1 MANLFQPKR
10 VVVPG
15 LLSDE
20 GLAAQVKELT
30 SAQKATADAAPPNTS
45 AVEFADQVST
55 MEQGKLGKIVD
66 STSKAAEGARL
77 AAQDAASTKI
87 GTDIAGAVSAVP
99 GVKELSQI
107 GVLSEERALEEQ
119 QARAK
124 AAQEEVDYLRDLNKA
139 IESGQVPVSTIPGT
153 SQEKL
158 QFAVDQLAGRRRELI
173 EAEDRLAREKSQVPK
188 YEWWRNAA
196 EVAARSAAMVGVDTL
211 KYPVSVWD
219 LSAEMITGEKNRSDV
234 GIWLDGV
241 DKALNKMLPGDPAQ
255 SKDFLTDVASGAGS
269 MTGFLIGGFA
279 ARAVGLPAAVGSGVL
294 GAAVTGNQQ
303 YEDAQN
309 FDATVAEKWIA
320 LIIGSGLGATEAIP
334 IDRAFFRADQA
345 TGGFVRQLLANT
357 TATSLEEFTQE
368 LSQAVGQ
375 DLIAK
380 FTYDEDRDL
389 NAASWLRQATVGA
402 IVGGGSGAL
411 ITVIEQGGQRREV
424 DVADTDDTKL
434 TAAAEEA
441 INAAQQDFDTA
452 LGDEAADLPGL
463 GGAVD
468 GVPADEGAQAAAGDG
483 AVAGATVA
491 GAQAEAAR
499 PVVAADPVRQIVEK
513 AKPVKVEAPAG
524 GETAQL
530 DGVIT
535 YKDGGTAGISLR
547 AVKRADGS
555 FASERTIT
563 DDDGTVTVEHLAD
576 GFQWR
581 KGPAPVTVVTGFTS
595 QTADAFSDAAAAV
608 AMARD
613 MSPGSIAWAA
623 DGTQTGSVE
632 QVQGQPAKPLS
643 AKAQA
648 LDVTVTR
655 APSKIG
661 KGYGDYVTYTEP
673 SGGVVRVVERENAAR
688 AASVVDFVVPE
699 ALRGQ
704 GIGRALMERVLAD
717 NPSLMGQVSSRAAAK
732 LAYDMGRRP
741 FNQPDATLEDI
752 YRIIESDSSVNLLTP
767 ELAAVAAEA
776 GANPVS
782 AETEAQ
788 VGRPADPDIVA
799 QVDAVQLEPHQVSPL
814 PDIEKGL
821 TGPIPRVVQAAK
833 AYAAAIGLPHRRA
846 RSYVKVDTARA
857 ARIAD
862 AYAKM
867 KHEPNDPVVQ
877 AAYRALAEETQAQ
890 YQYVKATGLKIEAI
904 LPGQPDP
911 YPNGPRDVLKD
922 INAGHIWYFPTDQG
936 FGSSEF
942 DPAGNPL
949 LEATDEVSDNGQPM
963 VVNDLFRVVHDFFGH
978 GLEGT
983 GFGPR
988 GEENAWQSHM
998 RLFTT
1003 SAVPAMTSET
1013 RGQNSWVNYGPF
1025 GAQNRA
1031 NPRETIYADQK
1042 TGIMPE
1048 WTWTEGVVDSTAEDV
1063 DAPVEIESMVGAPL
1077 IGAPLAVQSKPKVS
1091 DVARAFDDAHQAA
1104 YGRKLFPELSEED
1117 YALTVAQAVEDF
1129 ASHVV
1134 RPGSGIGWYSADVA
1148 TAIELTALAYPTL
1161 ATEPAH
1167 RDLYLTFAG
1176 IFSNGATPE
1185 QAWGM
1190 SAEAF
1195 DMFLASGA
1203 IQSKRGGGKK
1213 WGVRDAANVQQIE
1226 LVKYLV
1232 EREGSLEAAM
1242 AWLKGIQKR
1251 TDINAAMTESGL
1263 YKAGRFTTKAEQQG
1277 ETFGFLAFGG
1287 KLGRY
1292 TLGLHGV
1299 ELEADN
1305 TTVDLWYTR
1314 TFRRWTGRL
1323 FDAPISAEGIAGG
1336 VANERERDVI
1346 FRLTADIQA
1355 QYPQLTAGDVQAV
1368 LWFFEKRLYAE
1379 HGVRTSEGTN
1389 SSGARKLLAA
1399 RGIEGG
1405 AQRDEGGAT
1414 GAEPAA
1420 TTAVGRFHAA
1430 FLEAKIA
1437 SPFGA
1442 AVHAYSPAELAKMR
1456 LFLAPDGLSGFALK
1470 GEDIV
1475 SVFTHP
1481 RAGGQNRSRKSI
1493 DTAIANGGKTLD
1505 CFDGKLVQIY
1515 SALGFREVRRESW
1528 NDEYRPDGWKDEWG
1542 KPDVVYMEYGQD
1554 VERMEAREDARAK
1567 WHEGSHEYFKN
1578 DDGTPKV
1585 FYHGTVKGGFR
1596 VFDTR
1601 PDNAKTE
1608 GTGAWFTPSRSQ
1620 AASYGSRED
1629 IELVDYDVLA
1639 EAILTGTPTDVGSGT
1654 YTLTREDDGIYIEQS
1669 YKRGKGESP
1678 IVYHDGPFESDTE
1691 VREFLSDQFE
1701 DDSRQEGVYSVY
1713 LRAKNPIIIDW
1724 GGASWMEGPMERV
1737 WNIYDPRDG
1746 DPYAAPVDRAYD
1758 EEEARAMAQSLLDD
1772 FDAEDAE
1779 TYEIDDFIKE
1789 EDAPGY
1795 QSTDA
1800 YVRELKE
1807 NMAGEDFDAIV
1818 LQNVDGV
1825 GPNGYGD
1832 GVADEIVIWDETSI
1846 KSTAN
1851 IGTYNPTD
1859 PDILRMTGT
1868 ATQRLPYALE
1878 PTRPTR
1884 GIAARPGE
1892 APNDVRLTKIADN
1905 LVKALN
1911 LTVRH
1916 GRLVGANSD
1925 VMGQFNRRTG
1935 VIRLR
1940 TWTDLST
1947 LAHEAGH
1954 AINDQMAAPLD
1965 AFVNANLAEFNKIA
1979 KIYQGDLSQ
1988 ATGTTVRREGFAEF
2002 FRVYT
2007 MTPDYARNTWT
2018 QLTTDFEAL
2027 LDREDPQIKTSLNA
2041 IAAQVR
2047 AWQQLPSGRLIEN
2060 TVIDGR
2066 REQGI
2071 GPALK
2076 ELRELGFKSWMQE
2089 FTRRN
2094 IQWSTNRYAA
2104 LNRLVTD
2111 LLNEGEQNRGGAID
2125 LERADDPRVLARLA
2139 RNSGSRGMIE
2149 VTDGVM
2155 GYRSTQPMSK
2165 GLREA
2170 IMVSQGVD
2178 PNSTP
2183 GSFDEERLHTFSAYL
2198 VARRALEEFRR
2209 YDAGEIDRQPV
2220 AFSKG
2225 DAARAVKEWE
2235 SQYPDFVKA
2244 AQIVH
2249 EYGMALW
2256 QKSYD
2261 AGLISKE
2268 TYEENLTRQFY
2279 APLQRDMSD
2288 KREALG
2294 DSALTTRGSGPL
2306 RSIVRRFRGSDRD
2319 IIDPLAILMQKT
2331 FALEALISEND
2342 AKKALAVLS
2351 DRVGQ
2356 AGALVERIPA
2366 SQLMGQEFGVREVA
2380 RQLTGLEDMADTDAA
2395 DLMTIL
2401 GASIKN
2407 GDTISLFR
2415 SQQASAKGEPVL
2427 FFWENGKVAAIQV
2440 KDGDIGMDVV
2450 NTLNG
2455 VGRENMDKLLE
2466 GVAATSTVF
2475 RTAITS
2481 WPDFLLVNFIRDQM
2495 SAWILNDVGF
2505 VPFVSGI
2512 RGVADEVRQKGWAK
2526 LYNYGQG
2533 IMGGMNVAAQHT
2545 AHVDRDIR
2553 ALRSKGYIANVF
2565 GDVRSGWDFPNAIK
2579 GLARISAVTE
2589 TGTRLGLFRGAF
2601 NRAKREGLDDYQATV
2616 EASYTATDYIDFGLN
2631 GSRMMTTRRLIPFFN
2646 AQIQGFYK
2654 MVRTLGG
2661 DEVAQRKGLAFALT
2675 AYFKNINNLPLSRVE
2690 KQQLR
2695 TGRKAW
2701 LKMLSLGLIGAALHY
2716 LFKDDEDYQEAG
2728 EYLRTTGWV
2737 IPTGDGKLFYIPKP
2751 FELAMV
2757 SNAVERGLEAASG
2770 DGAATGRFLRGV
2782 AFNLSP
2788 PTSPPLFTLGFE
2800 VPNNIDTFTGR
2811 PIVPDYMRSLPPE
2824 LQYDN
2829 TTSSI
2834 AKWMGDTFD
2843 WSPMVIDHV
2852 LSGLGASAYRD
2863 IATMTNLA
2871 DPTRPSLDAA
2881 DAPILRRFVRDVR
2894 RGSVSAQDFWAQAS
2908 STNGKLAEAAAG
2920 YKYEKDAGNEPA
2932 ANRRLAAMT
2941 ADQRAFAVLMT
2952 DFKAE
2957 EKRLNP
2963 FYRATQITSL
2973 VSKMRRE
2980 TSSALS
2986 LGDTTVKDST
2996 DTIPLTSKK
3005 KREVD
3010 TILSEIAR
3018 REVRNTLIATGQPGW
3033 IGKQILPVE
3042 PTIEMLLAVSPEVY
3056 DEFQRRWQKA
3066 KVYDA
3071 QTVYDYWPDVRDR
3084 LVQDGPD
3091 AILSDAVAVASAGL

>member
-10 VVVPG
+10 VFVPG

-30 SAQKATADAAPPNTS
+30 ATQKATADAAPPNTS
-45 AVEFADQVST
+45 AVEFAGQVST
-55 MEQGKLGKIVD
+55 MQAGKLGKIVD
-66 STSKAAEGARL
+66 QQAAAANDARKAAQSAKS
-77 AAQDAASTKI
+77 DKI
-87 GTDIAGAVSAVP
+87 GSDIAGAVSAVP

-107 GVLSEERALEEQ
+107 GLLPPEKVAAEQDILLKNAEQ
-119 QARAK
+119 QLQTAK
-124 AAQEEVDYLRDLNKA
+124 DAQELGDLMRGDVQPPDWQTMTPDELRFYQQQAKKQLKPQLEALKD
-139 IESGQVPVSTIPGT
+139 IGT
-153 SQEKL
+153 AKTTP
-158 QFAVDQLAGRRRELI
+158 
-173 EAEDRLAREKSQVPK
+173 PK

-196 EVAARSAAMVGVDTL
+196 EVAARSAAEVGVDTL
-211 KYPVSVWD
+211 KFPADVWD
-219 LSAEMITGEKNRSDV
+219 LTAETFTGQQSRNDF
-234 GIWLDGV
+234 GIALDGI
-241 DKALNKMLPGDPAQ
+241 DKALTKMLPGDPAR
-255 SKDFLTDVASGAGS
+255 SKEFVTDLASGAGS

-279 ARAVGLPAAVGSGVL
+279 TKTLRIGAAWGSGVM

-309 FDATVAEKWIA
+309 FDATVTQKWIA
-320 LIIGSGLGATEAIP
+320 LIAGAGLGATEAIP
-334 IDRAFFRADQA
+334 IDRAFFRADTA
-345 TGGFVRQLLANT
+345 TGGLVRQMLANT
-357 TATSLEEFTQE
+357 TATSIEEFSQE
-368 LSQAVGQ
+368 LAQAVGQ

-380 FTYDEDRDL
+380 FTYDENRDL

-402 IVGGGSGAL
+402 IVGGVSGGVVSL
-411 ITVIEQGGQRREV
+411 IEQGGEQREV
-424 DVADTDDTKL
+424 EVAKTDDTKM

-441 INAAQQDFDTA
+441 INVAQQDFDTA

-463 GGAVD
+463 GGEVAAVGVDAQPD
-468 GVPADEGAQAAAGDG
+468 GGAGTPPAQGSAGAAAETARVDPVVVGDSVKQIIEQQKARAPVVGNDPAIAGMSRELKALDARGDVFDLADGELLTYPRNVPDTVVRVPQRTGRRAELLVDTKYADVEVLDEGQQYIERRAPKLREDSGLSIDIPVTAQEGVMFRGMSAEEYRQFLATGQVQTAGTYNMSG
-483 AVAGATVA
+483 QEGLTYWSTSP
-491 GAQAEAAR
+491 EAAVSYASSFAPAQFKASFDR
-499 PVVAADPVRQIVEK
+499 PAYVVAARRTDSTDE
-513 AKPVKVEAPAG
+513 
-524 GETAQL
+524 
-530 DGVIT
+530 
-535 YKDGGTAGISLR
+535 R
-547 AVKRADGS
+547 AVKGVAEHEIGVSRAVARGEVLDVFEGVVYAQTPSSYSIRETGIEGERRVGGS
-555 FASERTIT
+555 SQGNTYI
-563 DDDGTVTVEHLAD
+563 G
-576 GFQWR
+576 WR
-581 KGPAPVTVVTGFTS
+581 KLGAPE
-595 QTADAFSDAAAAV
+595 DAQA
-608 AMARD
+608 
-613 MSPGSIAWAA
+613 P
-623 DGTQTGSVE
+623 VE
-632 QVQGQPAKPLS
+632 QVA
-643 AKAQA
+643 
-648 LDVTVTR
+648 
-655 APSKIG
+655 
-661 KGYGDYVTYTEP
+661 
-673 SGGVVRVVERENAAR
+673 
-688 AASVVDFVVPE
+688 
-699 ALRGQ
+699 
-704 GIGRALMERVLAD
+704 
-717 NPSLMGQVSSRAAAK
+717 
-732 LAYDMGRRP
+732 
-741 FNQPDATLEDI
+741 
-752 YRIIESDSSVNLLTP
+752 
-767 ELAAVAAEA
+767 
-776 GANPVS
+776 
-782 AETEAQ
+782 TEAQ
-788 VGRPADPDIVA
+788 VGQPVNPDIVA
-799 QVDAVQLEPHQVSPL
+799 QVDAVQLDPIHTNPL

-857 ARIAD
+857 ARIAA
-862 AYAKM
+862 AYTAM
-867 KHEPNDPVVQ
+867 KHEPNDPAVQ
-877 AAYRALAEETQAQ
+877 ASYRALAEETLAQ
-890 YQYVKATGLKIEAI
+890 YQYVKATGIKIETI

-942 DPAGNPL
+942 DPTGNPL
-949 LEATDEVSDNGQPM
+949 LEASGETSDNGQPM
-963 VVNDLFRVVHDFFGH
+963 VINDLFRVVHDFFGH
-978 GLEGT
+978 GLEGA
-983 GFGPR
+983 GFGAR

-998 RLFTT
+998 RLFTA

-1077 IGAPLAVQSKPKVS
+1077 IGAPLAVPSKPKVS
-1091 DVARAFDDAHQAA
+1091 DVAGAFDDAHQAA

-1129 ASHVV
+1129 ASHVI

-1195 DMFLASGA
+1195 DMFLASGT

-1213 WGVRDAANVQQIE
+1213 WGVRDAANAQQIE

-1420 TTAVGRFHAA
+1420 TTAVGRFRTA

-1528 NDEYRPDGWKDEWG
+1528 NDQYRPEGWKDEWG
-1542 KPDVVYMEYGQD
+1542 KPDVVYMEYDGDIENAMASVGTQSEAFKQWFGQSMVVD
-1554 VERMEAREDARAK
+1554 EKGAPQRVYRGDQNDIGTVFDPLRANAEGGKGVFFFTSSPRVANTYATRRRDGGANITPVYLSLQNPLVVGFTEPFPVDPALQDAWFDREEAFSRSIDKVPYFERAIARARA
-1567 WHEGSHEYFKN
+1567 EG
-1578 DDGTPKV
+1578 
-1585 FYHGTVKGGFR
+1585 
-1596 VFDTR
+1596 
-1601 PDNAKTE
+1601 
-1608 GTGAWFTPSRSQ
+1608 
-1620 AASYGSRED
+1620 
-1629 IELVDYDVLA
+1629 
-1639 EAILTGTPTDVGSGT
+1639 
-1654 YTLTREDDGIYIEQS
+1654 
-1669 YKRGKGESP
+1669 
-1678 IVYHDGPFESDTE
+1678 
-1691 VREFLSDQFE
+1691 
-1701 DDSRQEGVYSVY
+1701 
-1713 LRAKNPIIIDW
+1713 
-1724 GGASWMEGPMERV
+1724 
-1737 WNIYDPRDG
+1737 RDG
-1746 DPYAAPVDRAYD
+1746 VIFKGIGDENGGGYDGMGGEPSDIYAAFEPT
-1758 EEEARAMAQSLLDD
+1758 Q
-1772 FDAEDAE
+1772 
-1779 TYEIDDFIKE
+1779 
-1789 EDAPGY
+1789 
-1795 QSTDA
+1795 
-1800 YVRELKE
+1800 
-1807 NMAGEDFDAIV
+1807 
-1818 LQNVDGV
+1818 
-1825 GPNGYGD
+1825 
-1832 GVADEIVIWDETSI
+1832 I
-1846 KSTAN
+1846 KSA
-1851 IGTYNPTD
+1851 IGNRGTFDPND

-1868 ATQRLPYALE
+1868 ATQRMPYALE

-1884 GIAARPGE
+1884 GVAARPGE

-1965 AFVNANLAEFNKIA
+1965 AFVNGHMADINKIA
-1979 KIYQGDLSQ
+1979 KLYQGDLSQ

-2018 QLTTDFEAL
+2018 QLTADFEAL
-2027 LDREDPQIKTSLNA
+2027 LDREDPKLRTALNA
-2041 IAAQVR
+2041 VAAQVR

-2066 REQGI
+2066 REQGL
-2071 GPALK
+2071 GPAMK
-2076 ELRELGFKSWMQE
+2076 ELRDLGFKTWMQE
-2089 FTRRN
+2089 LVRRN
-2094 IQWSTNRYAA
+2094 VQWSTNRYAA

-2111 LLNEGEQNRGGAID
+2111 LLNEGEVNRGAPID
-2125 LERADDPRVLARLA
+2125 LARADDPRVLARLA

-2149 VTDGVM
+2149 VTDGVI
-2155 GYRSTQPMSK
+2155 GYRGIQSTSK

-2178 PNSTP
+2178 PATTP
-2183 GSFDEERLHTFSAYL
+2183 KALDEERLHTFSAYL

-2209 YDAGEIDRQPV
+2209 FDAGEIDRQPV

-2225 DAARAVKEWE
+2225 DAVQAVREWE

-2244 AQIVH
+2244 AEIVH
-2249 EYGMALW
+2249 GYGMALW

-2261 AGLISKE
+2261 AGLIAKE

-2279 APLQRDMSD
+2279 VPLQRDMSD

-2366 SQLMGQEFGVREVA
+2366 SQLIGQEFGVREVA
-2380 RQLTGLEDMADTDAA
+2380 RQLTGLDDMADTDAA

-2401 GASIKN
+2401 GASIKE

-2415 SQQASAKGEPVL
+2415 SQQASAKGEPIL

-2440 KDGDIGMDVV
+2440 KDGDIGADVV
-2450 NTLNG
+2450 NTMNA
-2455 VGRENMDKLLE
+2455 VGRENMDKWLE

-2481 WPDFLLVNFIRDQM
+2481 WPDFLLVNFVRDQM

-2512 RGVADEVRQKGWAK
+2512 RGVIDEVRQKGWAK

-2601 NRAKREGLDDYQATV
+2601 ERAKREGLDDYQATV

-2631 GSRMMTTRRLIPFFN
+2631 GNRMMTTRRLIPFLN

-2661 DEVAQRKGLAFALT
+2661 DEVAQRKGLTFALT

-2770 DGAATGRFLRGV
+2770 DSAATGRFLRGV

-2788 PTSPPLFTLGFE
+2788 PTSPPLLTLGFE

-2881 DAPILRRFVRDVR
+2881 DVPILRRFVRDAR
-2894 RGSVSAQDFWAQAS
+2894 RGSVSAQDFWSQAS
-2908 STNGKLAEAAAG
+2908 STNGALAGAAAS
-2920 YKYEKDAGNEPA
+2920 YKYEIDAGNEPA
-2932 ANRRLAAMT
+2932 ANKRLAAMT

-2952 DFKAE
+2952 DFKVE

-2963 FYRATQITSL
+2963 FYRATQITTL

-2980 TSSALS
+2980 TASALS
-2986 LGDTTVKDST
+2986 LGDTTIKDST
-2996 DTIPLTSKK
+2996 ETIPLTAKK
-3005 KREVD
+3005 KREID

-3056 DEFQRRWQKA
+3056 DEFQRRWRKA